1 MKVAIGDGKPTMP
14 AEESTMDKKA
24 AMQDI
29 IARVG
34 RERAIDMVMK
44 AYDTELM
51 ATSMNRLE
59 EGKTKMIGGY
69 KRRDHLEA
77 ALKRVLEVCE
87 LAKL

>member
-1 MKVAIGDGKPTMP
+1 
-14 AEESTMDKKA
+14 MDKQA

-34 RERAIDMVMK
+34 RDKAIDLVMK

-51 ATSMNRLE
+51 TTLLNRLE
-59 EGKTKMIGGY
+59 EGKSKMIGAY

-87 LAKL
+87 LAKI

>member
-1 MKVAIGDGKPTMP
+1 
-14 AEESTMDKKA
+14 MDKKA

-34 RERAIDMVMK
+34 KERAIDMVMK

-51 ATSMNRLE
+51 TTLMNRLE
-59 EGKTKMIGGY
+59 EGKSKMIGAY

-87 LAKL
+87 LASP

>member
-1 MKVAIGDGKPTMP
+1 
-14 AEESTMDKKA
+14 MDKKA
-24 AMQDI
+24 AMKDI

-34 RERAIDMVMK
+34 REKAIDMVMK

-51 ATSMNRLE
+51 TTLLNRLE
-59 EGKTKMIGGY
+59 EGKSKMIGAY

-87 LAKL
+87 LA

>member
-1 MKVAIGDGKPTMP
+1 MPTSP
-14 AEESTMDKKA
+14 SGALDKKA

-34 RERAIDMVMK
+34 KERAIDLVMK

-51 ATSMNRLE
+51 TTLMNRLE
-59 EGKTKMIGGY
+59 EGKSKMIGAY

-87 LAKL
+87 LASP

>member
-1 MKVAIGDGKPTMP
+1 
-14 AEESTMDKKA
+14 MDKKT

-29 IARVG
+29 IAKVG

-51 ATSMNRLE
+51 TTLLNRLE
-59 EGKTKMIGGY
+59 EGKSKMIGAY

-77 ALKRVLEVCE
+77 ALLRVLEVCE
-87 LAKL
+87 LASP

>member
-1 MKVAIGDGKPTMP
+1 
-14 AEESTMDKKA
+14 MDKKA

-34 RERAIDMVMK
+34 REKAIDMVMK

-51 ATSMNRLE
+51 TTLLNRLE
-59 EGKTKMIGGY
+59 EGKSKMIGAY

-77 ALKRVLEVCE
+77 ALKRVLEVCD
-87 LAKL
+87 LAALK

>member
-1 MKVAIGDGKPTMP
+1 
-14 AEESTMDKKA
+14 MDKKA

-34 RERAIDMVMK
+34 RDRAIDLVMK

-51 ATSMNRLE
+51 TTLLNRLE
-59 EGKTKMIGGY
+59 EGKSKMIGAY

-77 ALKRVLEVCE
+77 AIKRVLEVCE
-87 LAKL
+87 LAKP